1 MSAFLP
7 RHLAILEDEGYPKT
21 RFYIPLFSLIRT
33 KNGDFGR
40 AFLENII
47 LCIILH
53 NVRHNY
59 ALFQGDFWQ
68 FSIS

>member
-21 RFYIPLFSLIRT
+21 RFYIPLFPLIRT

-47 LCIILH
+47 LH

-59 ALFQGDFWQ
+59 VLFQDDFWQ

>member
-7 RHLAILEDEGYPKT
+7 RHLSILEDEGYPKT
-21 RFYIPLFSLIRT
+21 RFYIPLFPLIRT

-40 AFLENII
+40 AFLVN
-47 LCIILH
+47 IILH

-59 ALFQGDFWQ
+59 VLFQDDFWQ
-68 FSIS
+68 SSIS